1 MNFYEV
7 IIVVKRNE
15 LNSIDEKIKKLQDK
29 KRSLQ
34 EKKEKEVG
42 RYLLKSWGISSLS
55 NKDIFYL
62 IDNNSPK
69 KQSK

>member
-1 MNFYEV
+1 M
-7 IIVVKRNE
+7 VKRNE